1 MLRHCTQ
8 GYSLRIVRSVSWKVP
23 PSLEERDYA
32 NPFNQLFQDPC
43 ETNSSSLKHI
53 DTRGLCKGLLE
64 SGRYQTPFLYKHPIR
79 MPIELKAIII
89 RGVREILGKV
99 LEHLM
104 DLFEIYMLGET
115 IQDGSPIA
123 GENSNG

>member
-1 MLRHCTQ
+1 ME
-8 GYSLRIVRSVSWKVP
+8 GS
-23 PSLEERDYA
+23 PSLEEEKDYA
-32 NPFNQLFQDPC
+32 NPSNQLLWDPC
-43 ETNSSSLKHI
+43 DTNSSSFKHI

-64 SGRYQTPFLYKHPIR
+64 SGRYQTPFLYKHPIM

-89 RGVREILGKV
+89 RGVREILGNV
-99 LEHLM
+99 FEHLM

-123 GENSNG
+123 RENNNG